1 MPKTYESLEP
11 QGHFN
16 FAKRVFQ
23 KIKGYIDSKVQ
34 TDVPANAIFTDTKVT
49 QTQDNST
56 NDNFEILLAGST
68 SNTTATEEAKKTN
81 SITFNPSQ
89 QAITIGSRKSGSTI
103 GLTSFASGYNVEAS
117 KTCSHAEGY
126 STKASGPSAHSEG
139 SDTTASGT
147 YSHAEGYNTTASGAQ
162 SHAEGT
168 NTTASSQNAHA
179 EGYSTT
185 ASGSYSHAEGYYT
198 TASGNQSHAEGS
210 STTASGDF
218 AHTEGGGTE
227 ASGDCAHAEG
237 GGTKAIGASTHAEG
251 LYTRAS
257 GSCSHAEGYYTTASG
272 ESSHAEG
279 GNTEA
284 SGIFAHAEGL
294 YTVANHESQHV
305 FGEYNIADPSSATA
319 SSRGNYV
326 EIVGNGNSSTRSN
339 ARTLDWNG
347 NEVLSGKLTVGTAPT
362 NNMDVA
368 TKLYVDTGLAS
379 ADEIIEITATD
390 YDALSYAEKHNGKY
404 YHITDRNSSNE
415 LDTKVTQTQD
425 DSTNATYE
433 VLLAGSTSATTATE
447 SAKKSSGLT
456 YNPSTSVLSMSGTPS
471 GNTDVVT
478 KAYADGKVDKTGDT
492 MTGTLTIT
500 GGQYSREDNG
510 VTLDTSNNNQVTSN
524 RYRGI
529 AALSDKDSAHF
540 ISQFS
545 GFAKTDGSI
554 GAYIQAQNMKTNGS
568 TVQNSFI
575 VGVNKD
581 GSRYYEVSDAAAFRD
596 AIGTAPSLIEI
607 GNISTSDITINTTS
621 ATTIKTITQAL
632 KKGDYIAF
640 YTIKATWTIGT
651 NQFRPVLIIG
661 NDSYQGVYSYAAPQ
675 TNGSCTYLQKITVP
689 NDGSYIF
696 GLAGVVSSTSKIVTI
711 PAYQV
716 VGVLLLP
723 I

>member
-456 YNPSTSVLSMSGTPS
+456 YNPSTSVLSMNGTPS

-478 KAYADGKVDKTGDT
+478 KVYADGKVDKTGDT
-492 MTGTLTIT
+492 MTGDLNINSNNARTKYI
-500 GGQYSREDNG
+500 NPNM
-510 VTLDTSNNNQVTSN
+510 TLDTSANNGLSSDSSYGAYLTDKNGNAVGDVSMTTRSN
-524 RYRGI
+524 GRNYAQLMVRN
-529 AALSDKDSAHF
+529 K
-540 ISQFS
+540 
-545 GFAKTDGSI
+545 KTDGTSV
-554 GAYIQAQNMKTNGS
+554 ANYIDVIAD
-568 TVQNSFI
+568 
-575 VGVNKD
+575 KD
-581 GSRYYEVSDAAAFRD
+581 GSSSYYVSNPAAFRT
-596 AIGTAPSLIEI
+596 AIDTDYKYWNAFTQTAISLPSSWREILIQIMYNGSFMTATYTNAMIDTERSVSFGNFGT
-607 GNISTSDITINTTS
+607 
-621 ATTIKTITQAL
+621 
-632 KKGDYIAF
+632 
-640 YTIKATWTIGT
+640 
-651 NQFRPVLIIG
+651 
-661 NDSYQGVYSYAAPQ
+661 SYAVGNLSKTQIKLTIVNWA
-675 TNGSCTYLQKITVP
+675 GSDVT
-689 NDGSYIF
+689 
-696 GLAGVVSSTSKIVTI
+696 SSAKGYV
-711 PAYQV
+711 YYK
-716 VGVLLLP
+716 
-723 I
+723 